1 MSLWMLFIL
10 LPIRLGD
17 LKKVAKVS
25 LGWVIG
31 GNAEFG
37 EYCTLTIYCVRKG
50 SMTCDGMCQ

>member
-31 GNAEFG
+31 GNAELG
-37 EYCTLTIYCVRKG
+37 
-50 SMTCDGMCQ
+50 CDSL

>member
-17 LKKVAKVS
+17 LKKVTKVS

-31 GNAEFG
+31 GWRIGGGRLGFAYATRTSEWRR
-37 EYCTLTIYCVRKG
+37 YI
-50 SMTCDGMCQ
+50 